1 MDAEVTSAFR
11 DLRDTLLDE
20 MRTGFSGVYARQDK
34 TNGRLLDAEKL
45 IERHDERIRT
55 IFRRIRGTNGGAS
68 HDDDGDDRRITQ
80 RDVIIVIGT
89 AAIVVTIL
97 KLLPTLAR
105 MVTP

>member
-45 IERHDERIRT
+45 VERHDERIRSL
-55 IFRRIRGTNGGAS
+55 FKRLRLRRVTDEGEE
-68 HDDDGDDRRITQ
+68 RRITQ
-80 RDVIIVIGT
+80 RDVL
-89 AAIVVTIL
+89 IVVATVTITVAIL
-97 KLLPTLAR
+97 KFLPTLVR

>member
-1 MDAEVTSAFR
+1 
-11 DLRDTLLDE
+11 

-55 IFRRIRGTNGGAS
+55 IFRRIRGTSSAA
-68 HDDDGDDRRITQ
+68 HEDDGDDRRITQ
-80 RDVIIVIGT
+80 RDVLIVIGT